1 MKTNF
6 ELVKIENEITIDCKS
21 KKVYFNG
28 KEVVKMS
35 FNFEDGEFLDF
46 PYYSFLCAAVVAK
59 AVNIQD
65 YLDNHFVLYAV
76 IYKDSETKKEH
87 LVVEEYGNWNEIGSW
102 DSIALNTND
111 NVVVAYGINDGK
123 RVNRIVMEK
132 ISLFGFSL
140 NDVNN
145 ADTINMGYNV
155 CCYEC

>member
-1 MKTNF
+1 MNKTATLNNGKNT
-6 ELVKIENEITIDCKS
+6 LTVDCQNE
-21 KKVYFNG
+21 KVFFNG
-28 KEVVKMS
+28 NEVVKISM
-35 FNFEDGEFLDF
+35 NFDDGIFLDD
-46 PYYSFLCAAVVAK
+46 PYYCIDMVAFVEAENMQK
-59 AVNIQD
+59 
-65 YLDNHFVLYAV
+65 YLDNKFTLYALV
-76 IYKDSETKKEH
+76 YKDSETNKEH

-140 NDVNN
+140 NDINN
-145 ADTINMGYNV
+145 ADTINMGYGV

>member
-1 MKTNF
+1 MKTNS
-6 ELVKIENEITIDCKS
+6 ELVKSENEITVDCGN

-35 FNFEDGEFLDF
+35 FNFEDGKFLDY
-46 PYYSFLCAAVVAK
+46 PYYNFLYAAVEAK

-65 YLDNHFVLYAV
+65 YLDNNFVLYALT
-76 IYKDSETKKEH
+76 YRDSETKKEH

-102 DSIALNTND
+102 DSIALNTNG

-123 RVNRIVMEK
+123 RVDTLVMEK
-132 ISLFGFSL
+132 ISLFGFDT

-145 ADTINMGYNV
+145 VNRINMGYSV